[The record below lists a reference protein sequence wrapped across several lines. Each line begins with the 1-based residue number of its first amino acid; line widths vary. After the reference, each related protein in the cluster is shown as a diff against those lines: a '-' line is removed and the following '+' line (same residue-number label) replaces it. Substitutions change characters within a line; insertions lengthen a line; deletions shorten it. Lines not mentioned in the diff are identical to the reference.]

1 MFFPPCL
8 IHSTDL
14 WSIFIP
20 SSSLSSSSSWTL
32 YHWQSVIVS
41 NVSKMDSFPI
51 DETVGF
57 ITSAWEVRIQ
67 SKPAKKIFFSIR
79 SRMNVIGRWMY
90 ERWFSPVF
98 QNISK
103 CSRSI
108 AIQHLLKIHFLLQM
122 DSLLRVRSHWRLV
135 VVGTLSFVD
144 LNLPIAGD
152 KYNRDKYPA
161 PASGASS
168 DSIWE
173 YLCRSVDNDYTAH
186 PTDCKRYAYCA
197 NGKLDREKVN
207 VQYVVGRRITRE
219 QTLDGLLLLT
229 KRKKV

>member
-1 MFFPPCL
+1 MFFPSCL

-14 WSIFIP
+14 WSILTP
-20 SSSLSSSSSWTL
+20 SSSLASSSSWIL

-57 ITSAWEVRIQ
+57 ITSVWEVRIQ

-90 ERWFSPVF
+90 EHSVSFVF

-108 AIQHLLKIHFLLQM
+108 AVQHLLKIHFLLQM
-122 DSLLRVRSHWRLV
+122 DSLLRVRSPWRLSL
-135 VVGTLSFVD
+135 VGTFVF
-144 LNLPIAGD
+144 
-152 KYNRDKYPA
+152 
-161 PASGASS
+161 
-168 DSIWE
+168 
-173 YLCRSVDNDYTAH
+173 CRSQS
-186 PTDCKRYAYCA
+186 TDSRWQISCISIRSKQWRDLGISVSISGQWLYSSS
-197 NGKLDREKVN
+197 NGL
-207 VQYVVGRRITRE
+207 
-219 QTLDGLLLLT
+219 
-229 KRKKV
+229 